1 MTELI
6 LFILTDVDNRIGFY
20 AVLDYT
26 FLTYS
31 DCELYVETKITN
43 KIQTALTY
51 CAPLDTRYKLSYD
64 VYVITNW

>member
-26 FLTYS
+26 FLTYN
-31 DCELYVETKITN
+31 DCELYVETKIVN

-51 CAPLDTRYKLSYD
+51 CAPLDTRYKLGHN